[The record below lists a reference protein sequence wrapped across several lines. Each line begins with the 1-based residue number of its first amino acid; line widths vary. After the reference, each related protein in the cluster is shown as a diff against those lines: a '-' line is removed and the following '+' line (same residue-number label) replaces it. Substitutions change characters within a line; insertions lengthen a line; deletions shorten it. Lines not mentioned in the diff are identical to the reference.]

1 MVLPMVPDMI
11 PPISIDELK
20 EAWPAY
26 LARTERTNVK
36 KAVIP
41 LPLPVSIRCRIMQT
55 FLKSGGEPTE
65 LLLAIVA
72 QMPLDGSLLKDEMQR
87 PLSL

>member
-1 MVLPMVPDMI
+1 MAHDMI
-11 PPISIDELK
+11 PAISIDELR

-26 LARTERTNVK
+26 LARAERTNVQT
-36 KAVIP
+36 ALIP
-41 LPLPVSIRCRIMQT
+41 LPLPVSIRCHIMQT

-72 QMPLDGSLLKDEMQR
+72 QMPLDARSVKDAMAR
-87 PLSL
+87 L

>member
-1 MVLPMVPDMI
+1 MI

-26 LARTERTNVK
+26 LIARTERTNVQ
-36 KAVIP
+36 KALIP
-41 LPLPVSIRCRIMQT
+41 LPLPVSIRCHIMQT

-72 QMPLDGSLLKDEMQR
+72 QMPLDARLVKDAMGRLL
-87 PLSL
+87 L